1 MTSYNKLIIF
11 IVALVLFSAAVVFL
25 SNTDNNPTNKI
36 MPDISS
42 NIAEG
47 DSQYNEAVDLLNN
60 KSYDEAKNKA
70 ISAGNNFNHT
80 YDQLSS
86 IRDNFTSETIDV
98 HKNYVNALLNEVELK
113 INATGYLIDSIDKF
127 KSYQNATGNDY
138 ANKANEHMQD
148 AVEFQNVRN
157 NLTNDNPNLFK

>member
-25 SNTDNNPTNKI
+25 SNTDNTSTNRI
-36 MPDISS
+36 IPDISS
-42 NIAEG
+42 NIAKG

-80 YDQLSS
+80 HTQLSS
-86 IRDNFTSETIDV
+86 IRDNFTSETKDV
-98 HKNYVNALLNEVELK
+98 HKNYINTLLNEVELK
-113 INATGYLIDSIDKF
+113 INATDYLIDSIDKF
-127 KSYQNATGNDY
+127 KGNQNATGNDY
-138 ANKANEHMQD
+138 ANKANEHMRD
-148 AVEFQNVRN
+148 AVEFQHVRN